1 MPSQKTLF
9 HIHSWLGL
17 NLGLLLFIVCFSGT
31 VATLSNE
38 IDWLLNPALRAD
50 SSGPPTWSWERWR
63 AAVRNRHP
71 DASIL
76 GLEAPPTEGWA
87 ARAII
92 AYGRSDL
99 RHVYLHPDTGQ
110 VQGTFSQFNVA
121 RFFRSFHKQFYIYP
135 GVLPHGIY
143 AVGPLAIV
151 LLLSAITALAF
162 YRIKWKDLL
171 LRQRPASARRWWS
184 SLHRASGVWTLFLTL
199 ILAVTGIW
207 YLVERAAFDVGM
219 PIGRA
224 EVLAVNAAVEVAP
237 GSARLDL
244 DSCVNRAQAALAEL
258 DVRSIFFVPRDS
270 AAVTLYGQADAWL
283 VRDAANYVVV
293 NPYTGTVVNRQA
305 ATDLPLGSRLMQMAD
320 PLHFGTFG
328 SLPTKLLWFFAGSLI
343 SMSILAGVRI
353 WHIRVNQSLTP
364 RSAPAAGITR
374 GGLVVTLGVL
384 ALTTYGSIVNIGES
398 IAHGG
403 NAAPGPEAITELVPP
418 YVWAV
423 VGGFVICTAVVTIVL
438 LTALRPRLHRK

>member
-1 MPSQKTLF
+1 MPSRKTLF
-9 HIHSWLGL
+9 RIHSWLGL

-50 SSGPPTWSWERWR
+50 SRGPPTWSWERWH
-63 AAVRNRHP
+63 AAVRDRHP
-71 DASIL
+71 DASL
-76 GLEAPPTEGWA
+76 L
-87 ARAII
+87 
-92 AYGRSDL
+92 D
-99 RHVYLHPDTGQ
+99 
-110 VQGTFSQFNVA
+110 
-121 RFFRSFHKQFYIYP
+121 KQFYIYP

-171 LRQRPASARRWWS
+171 LRQRSASARRWWS
-184 SLHRASGVWTLFLTL
+184 SLHRASGVWTLLLTL

-224 EVLAVNAAVEVAP
+224 EVLAVNAADEVAP

-244 DSCVNRAQAALAEL
+244 DSCVNRAQAAFAEL
-258 DVRSIFFVPRDS
+258 DVRSIFFAPRDS
-270 AAVTLYGQADAWL
+270 AAGTLYGQADAWL

-353 WHIRVNQSLTP
+353 WHIRVNQSLTS

-374 GGLVVTLGVL
+374 AGLVVTLGVL
-384 ALTTYGSIVNIGES
+384 ALMTYGSIVNIGES

-403 NAAPGPEAITELVPP
+403 SAAPGPEAITELVPP

-438 LTALRPRLHRK
+438 LTALRPRLHRR